1 MVEMLVSGTAVFV
14 VDQAAK
20 RAAEMYAA
28 TRVIRVGSLF
38 DIRHALNRRSIYG
51 RPSARAAMLLVWL
64 AALVSAILL
73 AESLHGQYT
82 PPVALGLALGGA
94 AGNLSDILRMHA
106 VRDFV
111 DLGWWPVFNIADVAI
126 IAGLA
131 LTFFPA

>member
-14 VDQAAK
+14 ADQAAK

-28 TRVIRVGSLF
+28 TRVIRVRSLF
-38 DIRHALNRRSIYG
+38 NIRHALNRRSIYSH
-51 RPSARAAMLLVWL
+51 PSARAVMLLVWL
-64 AALVSAILL
+64 AALVSAMLI
-73 AESLHGQYT
+73 AGSLEGYHAS
-82 PPVALGLALGGA
+82 PVALGFALGGA

-131 LTFFPA
+131 LTFLPA